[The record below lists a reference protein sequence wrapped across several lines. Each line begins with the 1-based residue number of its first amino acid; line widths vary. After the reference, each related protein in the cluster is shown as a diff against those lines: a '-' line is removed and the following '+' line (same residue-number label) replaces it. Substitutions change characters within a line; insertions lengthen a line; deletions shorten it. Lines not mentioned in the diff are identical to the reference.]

1 MINAKELNRL
11 SNRCIR
17 QDLDAIHFFEF
28 LEEELLEI
36 AAQGHK
42 KLQMT
47 EKELELKLNW
57 FCRSR
62 NYTKIVVKDICYNLF
77 YRNYYINELRKR
89 DYTVDFDPWDNK
101 LTIDWSDTI

>member
-1 MINAKELNRL
+1 MVDAKELNRL
-11 SNRCIR
+11 SNKCIR

-42 KLQMT
+42 KFQMT
-47 EKELELKLNW
+47 EKELELKLRW

-62 NYTKIVVKDICYNLF
+62 SYTEITVKDICYDLF
-77 YRNYYINELRKR
+77 YRNYYVNELRKKGF
-89 DYTVDFDPWDNK
+89 TADFDPWDNE
-101 LTIDWSDTI
+101 LRIDWSAAI